1 MRKYDVDEV
10 DSSGVPIPGNNAG
23 GASNRQKKARSKK
36 LQIVLILVA
45 SFALLVIGASLVG

>member
-1 MRKYDVDEV
+1 MSKFDVDEV
-10 DSSGVPIPGNNAG
+10 DSNGVPIPGNNSG
-23 GASNRQKKARSKK
+23 GPSNRQKKARSKK

>member
-10 DSSGVPIPGNNAG
+10 DSSGVPIPGNNSG